1 MIDIPLHHHCIPMGK
16 EKPLAART
24 SKVSGPWPSDSP
36 ALSGKSTPQMGW
48 IKWPIW
54 CGLKKTTEPL
64 KKHIPQS
71 WDLHDGRLSIPLLP
85 QSHYMLPQF
94 AGYLSKY
101 HQIYGDCFFPLLG
114 ILKITWKSGVKKTG
128 HLPTNDLYIPCNNI
142 LVGE

>member
-16 EKPLAART
+16 GSTRGSDVQSERPK
-24 SKVSGPWPSDSP
+24 WPSDSP

-71 WDLHDGRLSIPLLP
+71 LDLHDGRLSIPMLP

-101 HQIYGDCFFPLLG
+101 HQIYGDCFSPFWGFWRSPE
-114 ILKITWKSGVKKTG
+114 KVVWKKSG